1 MTIDLNTPAG
11 LAEAMLRGYAA
22 GAFAMGHPDGT
33 IEWFDPDPRAIL
45 GPQGVHVSRSL
56 QRVVDGRFDIR
67 LDTDPTAVMVACSE
81 RAQGRED
88 TWLTP
93 VFMAA
98 VERLIADGWVHSVEA
113 WRDGAL
119 VGGVYGIHMNG
130 VFFAESMFSQ
140 PPAGTDASK
149 VCLVHLERHLRARG
163 IGLLDCQF
171 LTPHLERMGFIE
183 VPRSVWR
190 GRLHDALLTPVA
202 WED

>member
-1 MTIDLNTPAG
+1 MSRFTRRLLSREVDVLQTHRDQLARRAATRVLRAMASVTRQRTLPTLAQTLRDYADKANNSGARRFRAG
-11 LAEAMLRGYAA
+11 
-22 GAFAMGHPDGT
+22 
-33 IEWFDPDPRAIL
+33 
-45 GPQGVHVSRSL
+45 S
-56 QRVVDGRFDIR
+56 
-67 LDTDPTAVMVACSE
+67 
-81 RAQGRED
+81 
-88 TWLTP
+88 
-93 VFMAA
+93 FMAA